1 MPAKLL
7 KICREELG
15 KPLFYLWR
23 ASLDS
28 GNIPAEQLLVL
39 ICPIHKGGSRSI
51 PKNYRP
57 VALTSHIIKV
67 FERVVRKS
75 LVDHI
80 DRLDLLPN
88 GHHGSRARRSTLTQL
103 LAHWDSVLDGLESG
117 GGVDYVYLDFSKA
130 FDKVETGVLLH
141 KLRDSQV
148 LGKVGCWLA
157 DFLNSDK
164 RLQAVTVEGRLSSMS
179 PVISGVPQGTVLGP
193 VLFLLHIADI
203 ARGISEGNTTSSYV
217 DDTRTGRSITD
228 PSRDC
233 PALQRDL
240 QSIYS
245 WAEEVNMIFNSE
257 KFESLRFWP
266 GKTVQPDIH
275 YTAPDGTLIE
285 EKTHLRDLGVELS
298 NDLSF
303 SLHIENTVAAASK
316 LVGWALRSFR
326 RRSRRVMLTIWKSLI
341 QSKLDYCSQLWSPA
355 DQGSIAR
362 LESVA
367 RHFTSQIDGMEG
379 KTYLERLHELHLYSQ
394 QRRQERYM
402 IILLWKIA

>member
-1 MPAKLL
+1 
-7 KICREELG
+7 
-15 KPLFYLWR
+15 
-23 ASLDS
+23 
-28 GNIPAEQLLVL
+28 
-39 ICPIHKGGSRSI
+39 
-51 PKNYRP
+51 
-57 VALTSHIIKV
+57 
-67 FERVVRKS
+67 
-75 LVDHI
+75 
-80 DRLDLLPN
+80 
-88 GHHGSRARRSTLTQL
+88 
-103 LAHWDSVLDGLESG
+103 
-117 GGVDYVYLDFSKA
+117 
-130 FDKVETGVLLH
+130 
-141 KLRDSQV
+141 
-148 LGKVGCWLA
+148 
-157 DFLNSDK
+157 
-164 RLQAVTVEGRLSSMS
+164 
-179 PVISGVPQGTVLGP
+179 
-193 VLFLLHIADI
+193 
-203 ARGISEGNTTSSYV
+203 
-217 DDTRTGRSITD
+217 
-228 PSRDC
+228 
-233 PALQRDL
+233 
-240 QSIYS
+240 
-245 WAEEVNMIFNSE
+245 MIFNSE

-266 GKTVQPDIH
+266 GKTVQPDIY

-402 IILLWKIA
+402 IILLWKIAQGFVQGYDVNFFINPRRGRLAIVHFYPARSPPPVRKAREASLSVRGAKLFNCIPLELRSMEGTVEHFKAGLDAWLSTVPDEPTVPGCPRAALTNSLLDQTALYHLPIPT

>member
-1 MPAKLL
+1 
-7 KICREELG
+7 
-15 KPLFYLWR
+15 
-23 ASLDS
+23 
-28 GNIPAEQLLVL
+28 
-39 ICPIHKGGSRSI
+39 
-51 PKNYRP
+51 
-57 VALTSHIIKV
+57 
-67 FERVVRKS
+67 
-75 LVDHI
+75 
-80 DRLDLLPN
+80 
-88 GHHGSRARRSTLTQL
+88 
-103 LAHWDSVLDGLESG
+103 
-117 GGVDYVYLDFSKA
+117 
-130 FDKVETGVLLH
+130 
-141 KLRDSQV
+141 
-148 LGKVGCWLA
+148 
-157 DFLNSDK
+157 
-164 RLQAVTVEGRLSSMS
+164 MS
-179 PVISGVPQGTVLGP
+179 PVISGVPQGTVVGP

-217 DDTRTGRSITD
+217 DDSRTGRSITD

-266 GKTVQPDIH
+266 GRTVQSDIQ

-355 DQGSIAR
+355 A
-362 LESVA
+362 
-367 RHFTSQIDGMEG
+367 
-379 KTYLERLHELHLYSQ
+379 
-394 QRRQERYM
+394 
-402 IILLWKIA
+402 